1 MDKQIIKAV
10 IGEKQQQIV
19 EDGITIQAI
28 PVWKWL
34 VMNSWTNKSHTECQQ
49 TALQNNKQINVSS
62 V

>member
-28 PVWKWL
+28 PFWKWL
-34 VMNSWTNKSHTECQQ
+34 VMFSFVAVPRH
-49 TALQNNKQINVSS
+49 
-62 V
+62 

>member
-1 MDKQIIKAV
+1 MDKQIIKTV

-34 VMNSWTNKSHTECQQ
+34 VMFSFVAVPRH
-49 TALQNNKQINVSS
+49 
-62 V
+62 